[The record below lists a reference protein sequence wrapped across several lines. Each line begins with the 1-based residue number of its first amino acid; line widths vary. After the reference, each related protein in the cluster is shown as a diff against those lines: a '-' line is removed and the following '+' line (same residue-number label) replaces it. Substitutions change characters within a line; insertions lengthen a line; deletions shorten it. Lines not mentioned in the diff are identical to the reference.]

1 MKLQRLWLLLWLF
14 PIRADNED
22 QEEHTRLYEKQNE
35 ERQDPTQAEIIT
47 MECHWYMAES
57 SIPNAG
63 WGIYTAKEILHG
75 THLSLSMDPVLQ
87 ANDIL
92 QYRKIYNSHIHSSSS
107 QSHQFHENN
116 PTLPSWL
123 LQEYYWDYKVTDS
136 RFDAQSIQSILP
148 GIGMLANSHTGLV
161 QASNLGPLHRETV
174 HRNTLSAGAFS
185 DYRNVTFQ
193 ATVDIPPGHEL
204 FVDYGDS
211 WFEEREQNFGN
222 SIPLS
227 QDWEQ
232 ADDII
237 TSLPTLCSGNITTPF
252 CHDLWKLIRHEI
264 QHAVSPR
271 IIAALPEQLDTVQQI
286 IQSGK
291 GTAHHSL
298 PHLIRSPQWLQQHGI
313 CLDHMK
319 VKPSHIPHAGE
330 GAFAS
335 RHLPKGT
342 IVAPVPVVHLH
353 RGHLQQFLVD
363 THDSKAI
370 HWQGHQLLLNYVY
383 GHADSS
389 LLFFPYSPT
398 TNLINHDGQQP
409 NTRLRWSSR
418 QSNPEWMNLTTM
430 ELLKENKH
438 AGLMMELVALR
449 DISQGEEITI
459 DYGKKW
465 EQAWNDFVHQWIP
478 PDKANEYTPAH
489 AWRHLDVLPPHNEQR
504 PEKALPTN
512 VMTVCWIDIQTVGKP
527 NQYPPND
534 NDDNNDT
541 TWTWKSTSTDCLSQ
555 TKRCW
560 IYNRQS
566 DATYT
571 VSILMNNQY
580 QMVRNLPRHAI
591 QIVDRPYTSNQYL
604 RKTFR
609 HEAHLPDDMVPENW
623 RDLVPVE
630 EECQYFMAE
639 SSIPHAGLGMYSAK
653 ALKKD
658 TDIFY
663 SDMVIQVEDIDLNQK
678 LRKWH
683 HNIEEEETE
692 WLLANYYW
700 QAHNTG
706 GAYEAR
712 DVQSIVPGLGMLAN
726 SHDGLVN
733 ALMVRPSLDTNL
745 KRLQDPGAGAVTN
758 YHHLSFTAVGD
769 MDAGSEIFVEYG
781 SDWFL
786 QRAQEM
792 GPVPVSDDFGE
803 ADSLLLNFWDII
815 GGDPTTEMAQELW
828 ALMWNTSEPIED
840 NRVRMALPRDL
851 DKVEHVLD
859 IGTARYSVPNS
870 IRSMKWLKEHGRC
883 MDNIMPKLSTIRHA
897 GKGAFATRRIR
908 QGNVVSPAPLVH
920 LRRED
925 MEVFNSRDVDDPQ
938 SRPWFDGHQ
947 LILNYCYGHPSS
959 SMVFFPYAPV
969 TNYINHHKEDANVE
983 LRWSTLPNHHTD
995 WFKRSV
1001 DDIMTESH
1009 TGLIMEFV
1017 AIRDI
1022 EAGEEVFLNYGNKW
1036 DDQWHDFVRRWV
1048 PTKRGK
1054 NYVGPWH
1061 YNDITVPALTV
1072 DEQATRPY
1080 PENILIVCYVGAVNL
1095 DQPATRSQYGDRT
1108 YEWTYYDD
1116 LFQKTTRA
1124 YPCDLLERH
1133 GRDDDTYQSI
1143 HPEKERYTAR
1153 VYKSEQV
1160 EWIVEQMPRRAIE
1173 FLDKSYESDM
1183 FLRRAFR
1190 HDIGL
1195 PDHMI
1200 PEAWKD
1206 LQ

>member
-1 MKLQRLWLLLWLF
+1 M
-14 PIRADNED
+14 
-22 QEEHTRLYEKQNE
+22 
-35 ERQDPTQAEIIT
+35 
-47 MECHWYMAES
+47 
-57 SIPNAG
+57 
-63 WGIYTAKEILHG
+63 
-75 THLSLSMDPVLQ
+75 
-87 ANDIL
+87 
-92 QYRKIYNSHIHSSSS
+92 
-107 QSHQFHENN
+107 
-116 PTLPSWL
+116 
-123 LQEYYWDYKVTDS
+123 
-136 RFDAQSIQSILP
+136 
-148 GIGMLANSHTGLV
+148 
-161 QASNLGPLHRETV
+161 
-174 HRNTLSAGAFS
+174 
-185 DYRNVTFQ
+185 
-193 ATVDIPPGHEL
+193 
-204 FVDYGDS
+204 
-211 WFEEREQNFGN
+211 
-222 SIPLS
+222 S
-227 QDWEQ
+227 QDWQQ
-232 ADDII
+232 ADEILS
-237 TSLPTLCSGNITTPF
+237 SLPALCSGNITTPF
-252 CHDLWKLIRHEI
+252 CHDLWTLLRHDIR
-264 QHAVSPR
+264 HAVSPR
-271 IIAALPEQLDTVQQI
+271 VIAALPEQFKTVQQI

-313 CLDHMK
+313 CIDHII
-319 VKPSHIPHAGE
+319 VKPSRIPHAGQ
-330 GAFAS
+330 GTFAN

-363 THDSKAI
+363 THDSKTI
-370 HWQGHQLLLNYVY
+370 LWQGHQLLLNYVY
-383 GHADSS
+383 GHSNSS
-389 LLFFPYSPT
+389 LLFFPYSPNI
-398 TNLINHDGQQP
+398 NLINHQSQQP

-418 QSNPEWMNLTTM
+418 QPNPEWMNLTTM
-430 ELLKENKH
+430 ELLQKNKH

-449 DISQGEEITI
+449 DIHQGEEITI
-459 DYGKKW
+459 NYGQEW
-465 EQAWNDFVHQWIP
+465 EHAWNNHVQHWISP
-478 PDKANEYTPAH
+478 EKADEYTPAH
-489 AWRHLDVLPPHNEQR
+489 AWRHLDELPPHNDVQ
-504 PEKALPTN
+504 PGKALPTN
-512 VMTVCWIDIQTVGKP
+512 VMTVCWIDIDIQTVRQP
-527 NQYPPND
+527 NHNARNND
-534 NDDNNDT
+534 ENKDDT
-541 TWTWKSTSTDCLSQ
+541 TWTWKTTSTDCLSQ

-560 IYNRQS
+560 IYNRQP
-566 DATYT
+566 DTTYT
-571 VSILMNNQY
+571 VSILLNNQY
-580 QMVRNLPRHAI
+580 QMVQNLPRHAI

-604 RKTFR
+604 RKAFR

-653 ALKKD
+653 ALTKN

-663 SDMVIQVEDIDLNQK
+663 SDLVIQVEDMDLNQK

-683 HNIEEEETE
+683 YDIDEEESE

-706 GAYEAR
+706 GAYEAD
-712 DVQSIVPGLGMLAN
+712 DVQSVVPGLGMLAN

-745 KRLQDPGAGAVTN
+745 KRQQDPGAGAVTN
-758 YHHLSFTAVGD
+758 YHHLKFTAVGD

-792 GPVPVSDDFGE
+792 GPVPVSDDFEE
-803 ADSLLLNFWDII
+803 ADSLLMNFWEII
-815 GGDPTTEMAQELW
+815 GGDPTSDMARELW
-828 ALMWNTSEPIED
+828 ALMWNTSTPMED

-851 DKVEHVLD
+851 DMVEHVLD
-859 IGTARYSVPNS
+859 IGTARFSVPDS
-870 IRSMKWLKEHGRC
+870 IRSLKWLNEHGRC
-883 MDNIMPKLSTIRHA
+883 MDNLMPKLSTIQQA

-908 QGNVVSPAPLVH
+908 KGDVVSPAPLVH

-925 MEVFNSRDVDDPQ
+925 MEVFNSRDIDDPQ
-938 SRPWFDGHQ
+938 SKPWFDGHQ

-959 SMVFFPYAPV
+959 SMLFFPYAPV
-969 TNYINHHKEDANVE
+969 TNYINHNREEANVE

-995 WFKRSV
+995 WFNRSV
-1001 DDIMTESH
+1001 DDILTESH
-1009 TGLIMEFV
+1009 AGLIMEFV
-1017 AIRDI
+1017 AIQDI
-1022 EAGEEVFLNYGNKW
+1022 AAGEEVFLNYGNEW
-1036 DDQWHDFVRRWV
+1036 DEQWHDFVRRWV

-1061 YNDITVPALTV
+1061 YNNVMVPALTV

-1080 PENILIVCYVGAVNL
+1080 PENLSIVCYVGAVNL

-1133 GRDDDTYQSI
+1133 GRDDDTHQSI

-1153 VYKSEQV
+1153 VYKSEHV
-1160 EWIVEQMPRRAIE
+1160 EWIVQQMPRRAIE

-1183 FLRRAFR
+1183 FLRRSFR
-1190 HDIGL
+1190 QNIGL

-1206 LQ
+1206 L